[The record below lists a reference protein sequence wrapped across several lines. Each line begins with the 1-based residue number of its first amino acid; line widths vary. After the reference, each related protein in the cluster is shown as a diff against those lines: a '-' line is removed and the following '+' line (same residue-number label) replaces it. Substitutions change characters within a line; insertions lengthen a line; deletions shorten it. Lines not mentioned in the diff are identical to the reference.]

1 MEDSEVISLKDR
13 IRTIARLWIRNT
25 VSNCCEAIRDSELED
40 MWESKPTL
48 AGEHFMKEM
57 KHFYVRSL

>member
-1 MEDSEVISLKDR
+1 MEDSEVVSLKNR

-25 VSNCCEAIRDSELED
+25 VSNCCEAIIDSELED

-48 AGEHFMKEM
+48 VGEHFMKENEALL
-57 KHFYVRSL
+57 SS